1 MEYYGEDALP
11 GQNPNTEKDTTRYA
25 PESWRAGYD
34 TLLRQM
40 GALQGQ
46 IDVYKRG
53 SPLDASTHMQNIAT
67 SLAKDY
73 GVTKLSDIGA
83 TPGVISKFADTV
95 IQERGKAPYRVQTY
109 DVGSDGIP
117 RWNANAASRGFT
129 PGEPVQR
136 NMLDYKYY
144 NKNNPSVEIPAV
156 KFASEGKGDGYSEYN
171 LQAVPDGKGGI
182 NVVPVQQ
189 YSKSGLSEVVQDI
202 GPALQVANLMMMAA
216 GVPPVA
222 LGAGNLAL
230 QGAAGNIDDFNDAL
244 RIAAPFAIPA
254 ALQGLDIVG
263 PSTAATTAG
272 RVAENYGGIAGLTGI
287 GADILGAGLSDA
299 VQAGLTGG
307 DVLTGAL
314 SGAAGP
320 ALTAAGKYVA
330 SGVKDAFGGLTGFNY
345 GADLDDMGGSA
356 LEGFG
361 PTTTN
366 TNAGVVNL
374 AGAGANN
381 ILGNLTDDDLNDL
394 YGSTVLN
401 RTDAL
406 TDRVVNP
413 VTKIVNSGDIF
424 GNLTDDELNDL
435 YATTVPNTGAAASN
449 LSVDTMAGA
458 GSGKTVEDL
467 YSMDARRGDTG
478 DTIYT
483 DKSGSSYYVDDNGDV
498 QSLTKG
504 QADTLLTTATAGN
517 TGLKLDSVEIKAK
530 HDDTDLDY
538 PWVKDTTN
546 LTTSAVDPSIL
557 SILTTLTQIA
567 PVSTGQLRSL
577 STDQVAT
584 IDTKTAGALNTSQIA
599 ATNTSQIAAINTSQ
613 INALTPS
620 QIASLVLTTGTGLLV
635 SDIVGGGTKD
645 TTPATALSTS
655 QVGAVTTGQTALS
668 TSQIGAVTTGQT
680 ALTTN
685 QVGALTTIGAQGLQ
699 GIADPKNRY
708 WQQTGKAGTG
718 GQGDVRFFDWTT
730 SQTPSMGGSNL
741 AAATALS
748 SIPAFTSAQAQA
760 MVAPTAKR
768 YFNAATN
775 RYYTDPTGQATLP
788 AGFVQQK
795 TFKDGGE
802 VETEHYQGGGLL
814 DYLSGDV
821 DLLGT
826 KSRNSYSP
834 SIFDFDTG
842 IDFSGPAFSNFD
854 WSSIGLGGNDFS
866 GIDFDE
872 LIPAGTGYL
881 DDGAATLNDLRWES
895 GYFGDAADLAQN
907 YGNEARAYTGANA
920 LDPTKYSP
928 INAESNSLAKTV
940 VEKLA
945 DMGAKLGEKALESI
959 AKNPGAWLSALA
971 GAGLGYAASK
981 NNTVSPMGLQSLG
994 LSQQQVYDTLKG
1006 GNYVGKATGGE
1017 IPGYGAGG
1025 GLHYLKSAEDG
1036 MADKIP
1042 ATIDSKQPAR
1052 LSGGEFVIPAD
1063 VVSHLGNGN
1072 SEAGAKRLYE
1082 MMDKIRHARTGT
1094 KKQGKQI
1101 NPAKF
1106 TPK

>member
-1 MEYYGEDALP
+1 MEYYGEDALG
-11 GQNPNTEKDTTRYA
+11 GQNPNTERDTIYYA
-25 PESWRAGYD
+25 DEQRQRGYE
-34 TLLRQM
+34 TLRKQM
-40 GALQGQ
+40 GAIQGKA
-46 IDVYKRG
+46 DVYKRR
-53 SPLDASTHMQNIAT
+53 SPLEANTHIDNIAR
-67 SLAKDY
+67 SLSKDY
-73 GVTKLSDIGA
+73 GITNLSDIGVRYETRPA
-83 TPGVISKFADTV
+83 YET
-95 IQERGKAPYRVQTY
+95 
-109 DVGSDGIP
+109 GSDESRTIIP
-117 RWNANAASRGFT
+117 
-129 PGEPVQR
+129 EEQIPV
-136 NMLDYKYY
+136 YF
-144 NKNNPSVEIPAV
+144 NKNDPSKIIPGY
-156 KFASEGKGDGYSEYN
+156 KFASEGAGKGFSNYN
-171 LQAVPDGKGGI
+171 LQPVSDGKGGTI
-182 NVVPVQQ
+182 VVPVQE
-189 YSKSGLSEVVQDI
+189 YSKSGLGAFVEDL
-202 GPALQVANLMMMAA
+202 GPILPAINIALMGA
-216 GVPPVA
+216 GVPPLYA
-222 LGAGNLAL
+222 GAGNLAL
-230 QGAAGNIDDFNDAL
+230 QGAAGNVNDFTDAL

-254 ALQGLDIVG
+254 ALQGLDVVG
-263 PSTAATTAG
+263 PSTAATVAG
-272 RVAENYGGIAGLTGI
+272 RVAENYGGIAGLTGLA
-287 GADILGAGLSDA
+287 ADIVGGGLSDA
-299 VQAGLTGG
+299 VQAGLAGG

-413 VTKIVNSGDIF
+413 VTKIVNSGDIL

-458 GSGKTVEDL
+458 GTNLTTAAGMPSVDDL
-467 YSMDARRGDTG
+467 DVMDMQRINGTE
-478 DTIYT
+478 YFT
-483 DKSGSSYYVDDNGDV
+483 DKNGNSYYVDSNGAV
-498 QSLTKG
+498 QPISSSDLTKLSLTGTTTPSDGVLDKV
-504 QADTLLTTATAGN
+504 TTTA
-517 TGLKLDSVEIKAK
+517 KLDPNLGYDWAE
-530 HDDTDLDY
+530 DTA
-538 PWVKDTTN
+538 N
-546 LTTSAVDPSIL
+546 LTTLAVDPSIL
-557 SILTTLTQIA
+557 STLTTLTQIA
-567 PVSTGQLRSL
+567 ALTTGDKTALTTGDKTALTTGDKTALTTGDKAAVTTSNLTTISTG
-577 STDQVAT
+577 
-584 IDTKTAGALNTSQIA
+584 
-599 ATNTSQIAAINTSQ
+599 
-613 INALTPS
+613 ALTGLTSS

-635 SDIVGGGTKD
+635 SDIVGGGTKN

-685 QVGALTTIGAQGLQ
+685 QVGALTTISAQGLQ

-802 VETEHYQGGGLL
+802 VETKHYEGGGLL

-842 IDFSGPAFSNFD
+842 IDFSGPSFSNFD
-854 WSSIGLGGNDFS
+854 WSSIGLGENDFS

-940 VEKLA
+940 VDKLA